1 VRLARRNV
9 LAVGSV
15 VVIAILAGGA
25 GTHAG
30 APDSPPNDTGGYWS
44 TDGRYLAVTH
54 EAPGGGVRIIPA
66 RRGRAVAL
74 VEGVARAWRPGAE
87 ELLVTRADRTAIVSV
102 GGQQLAEVDG
112 TAANWSPDGSQIAY
126 LRRHDLLVADAHG
139 GNVRVV
145 ASALPARPSWDMA
158 GPVWSPDSRELV
170 LALHSQETPNQLNP
184 FDDSSLVLY
193 RVDGSGS
200 RLLYRGPNQ
209 NVNPSWSPNGAR
221 IAFESNAGDWQM
233 KTIPAA
239 GGVAATLGDGRLP
252 RWSPDG
258 EHLAFTSQRARVPG
272 GSYSYRFDLYVMNPD
287 GGGVRKLA
295 DDVHPNL
302 APQWSPTNTEL
313 AYSAGRTCLRWGI
326 YVQRAE
332 GGAEVR
338 RTNDCHL
345 NGTPRPDRLVGGNYV
360 DIIHG
365 LAGNDTIFARGGQ
378 DSIDG
383 GSGND
388 RLFGGPGIDTI
399 NGDSGADL
407 IDARDT
413 SRDIINCGA
422 GIDIALVDSHDRV
435 RNCERVRRR

>member
-1 VRLARRNV
+1 V

-15 VVIAILAGGA
+15 VLIAIVAGAAGA
-25 GTHAG
+25 RAG

-44 TDGRYLAVTH
+44 TDGRYLALTH
-54 EAPGGGVRIIPA
+54 DAPGGGVRIIPA

-74 VEGVARAWRPGAE
+74 VDGVARAWRPGAE

-102 GGQQLAEVDG
+102 EGQQLAEVDG
-112 TAANWSPDGSQIAY
+112 TVPNWSSDGSQIAY
-126 LRRHDLLVADAHG
+126 VRGHDLLVADARG
-139 GNVRVV
+139 RNERVV
-145 ASALPARPSWDMA
+145 ASALPVRPTWDIA
-158 GPVWSPDSRELV
+158 GPVWSPDSTELV
-170 LALHSQETPNQLNP
+170 LALHSEETPNQLNP
-184 FDDSSLVLY
+184 FNDSSLVVY

-209 NVNPSWSPNGAR
+209 NVNPSWSADGAW
-221 IAFESNAGDWQM
+221 IAFESNAGDWQVR
-233 KTIPAA
+233 TIPAA
-239 GGVAATLGDGRLP
+239 GGVATTLGDGRLP

-258 EHLAFTSQRARVPG
+258 GRLAFTSQRARVPG
-272 GSYSYRFDLYVMNPD
+272 GSYSYRFDLYVMNRD
-287 GGGVRKLA
+287 GSGVRKLA

-302 APQWSPTNTEL
+302 PPQWSPTGTDL
-313 AYSAGRTCLRWGI
+313 AYSAGRVCLRWGI

-345 NGTPRPDRLVGGNYV
+345 NGTPRADRLIGANYV
-360 DIIHG
+360 DIIRG
-365 LAGNDTIFARGGQ
+365 LAGNDRIFARRGQ

-399 NGDSGADL
+399 NGDSGADV

-413 SRDIINCGA
+413 SRDIIDCGA
-422 GIDIALVDSHDRV
+422 GIDVALVDSRDLV
-435 RNCERVRRR
+435 RNCEVRRRKGR